1 LLIFIV
7 NKIRMFKEIPKS
19 DIVVRPF
26 KVYKEWKLDETNTSI
41 KYGVSAS
48 FGAFD
53 ADIDGDAGILYRSI
67 RSQFYLNSS
76 TASIITEV
84 GRRKSYASTD
94 ERILGDEFSLIA
106 ISQYNYG
113 EGIKVGSVK
122 LTDNNINS
130 VYTDDGFSN
139 LVSGSKIY
147 GNIFY
152 DRGLIVMT
160 SGSSSQSGSMTDFLL
175 EYNSTQTIYENEIF
189 LSVLENE
196 FNTSQNPTAVYTPSI
211 RRETIQL
218 KGDKYKR
225 SNDANVIT
233 ISTPDIQFIRTSKYP
248 FTSSIDSDTFAS
260 FDDYMFSSSVDPTG
274 SYLAPYITTIGLYDN
289 NNQMVAVAKLAH
301 PIKSYPDYP
310 LNFIIRF
317 DT

>member
-1 LLIFIV
+1 
-7 NKIRMFKEIPKS
+7 MFKELPKS

-26 KVYKEWKLDETNTSI
+26 KVYKDQLIIQADVPI
-41 KYGVSAS
+41 LYGVSAS
-48 FGAFD
+48 FGSYD
-53 ADIDGDAGILYRSI
+53 EDVDGVEGILYRSI
-67 RSQFYLNSS
+67 RSQFYLNPT
-76 TASIITEV
+76 TASILTEV

-94 ERILGDEFSLIA
+94 ERVLGDVFALIA
-106 ISQYNYG
+106 LPQHKYG

-122 LTDNNINS
+122 LTDVDTNS
-130 VYTDDGFSN
+130 VFEDDGFSN
-139 LVSGSKIY
+139 LVSGSEIY
-147 GNIFY
+147 GNVFY
-152 DRGLIVMT
+152 DRGTVVMT
-160 SGSSSQSGSMTDFLL
+160 KDIASGSSFTNYRL
-175 EYNSTQTIYENEIF
+175 EFNSTQTIYENEIF

-196 FNTSQNPTAVYTPSI
+196 FNVSQNQTAVYTPSVTTQ
-211 RRETIQL
+211 TIEL

-225 SNDANVIT
+225 TESDTTIR
-233 ISTPDIQFIRTSKYP
+233 ISTPDIQFIRTEKYP
-248 FTSSIDSDTFAS
+248 FTSSIDATVFAS

-274 SYLAPYITTIGLYDN
+274 SYLAPYITTIGLYDD

>member
-1 LLIFIV
+1 
-7 NKIRMFKEIPKS
+7 MFKELPKS

-26 KVYKEWKLDETNTSI
+26 KVYKDQLIIQADVPI
-41 KYGVSAS
+41 LYGVSAS
-48 FGAFD
+48 FGSYD
-53 ADIDGDAGILYRSI
+53 EDVDGVEGILYRSI
-67 RSQFYLNSS
+67 RSQFYLNPT
-76 TASIITEV
+76 TASILTEV

-94 ERILGDEFSLIA
+94 ERVLGDVFALIA
-106 ISQYNYG
+106 LPQHKYG

-122 LTDNNINS
+122 LTDVDTNS
-130 VYTDDGFSN
+130 VFEDDGFSN
-139 LVSGSKIY
+139 LVSGSEIY
-147 GNIFY
+147 GNVFY
-152 DRGLIVMT
+152 DRGMVVMT
-160 SGSSSQSGSMTDFLL
+160 KDIVSGSSFSNYRL
-175 EYNSTQTIYENEIF
+175 EFNSTVTIYENEIF

-196 FNTSQNPTAVYTPSI
+196 FNTSQNPTAVYTPSVTTQ
-211 RRETIQL
+211 TIEL

-225 SNDANVIT
+225 TDSDTTIR
-233 ISTPDIQFIRTSKYP
+233 ISTPDIQFIRTEKYP
-248 FTSSIDSDTFAS
+248 FTSSIDATVFAS

-274 SYLAPYITTIGLYDN
+274 SYLAPYITTIGLYDD

>member
-1 LLIFIV
+1 
-7 NKIRMFKEIPKS
+7 MFKEISKS
-19 DIVVRPF
+19 DIVIRSF
-26 KVYKEWKLDETNTSI
+26 KVYKDQLITQIDVPI
-41 KYGVSAS
+41 LYGVSSS
-48 FGAFD
+48 FGAY
-53 ADIDGDAGILYRSI
+53 DIDVDGIDGILYRSI
-67 RSQFYLNSS
+67 RSQFYLNSA
-76 TASIITEV
+76 TASILTEV

-94 ERILGDEFSLIA
+94 ERVLGDSFSLI
-106 ISQYNYG
+106 SLPQSKYG

-122 LTDNNINS
+122 LTDIDS
-130 VYTDDGFSN
+130 TYIDDGFSN
-139 LVSGSKIY
+139 LVSGSEIY

-152 DRGLIVMT
+152 DRGMIIMT
-160 SGSSSQSGSMTDFLL
+160 SGSSSQSGSLTDFLL
-175 EYNSTQTIYENEIF
+175 EFNSTVTIYENEIF

-196 FNTSQNPTAVYTPSI
+196 FNVSQNQTAVYTPSV
-211 RRETIQL
+211 TTQTVQL

-225 SNDANVIT
+225 TDSDTTIR
-233 ISTPDIQFIRTSKYP
+233 ISTPDIQFIRTEKYP
-248 FTSSIDSDTFAS
+248 FTSSIDDTVFSS

-274 SYLAPYITTIGLYDN
+274 SYLAPYITTIGLYDD